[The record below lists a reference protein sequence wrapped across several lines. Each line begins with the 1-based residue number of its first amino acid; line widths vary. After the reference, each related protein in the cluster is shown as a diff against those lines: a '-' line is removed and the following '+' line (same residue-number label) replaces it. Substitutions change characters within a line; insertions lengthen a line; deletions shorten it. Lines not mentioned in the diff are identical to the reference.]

1 MDEHTSLFKYIP
13 GPGAYKLSRSQSAP
27 NKLKPKIDLKASKN
41 TYIDQIVFDYE
52 KYKKPGVGKYNISKS
67 LEKQKEENLKLS
79 RKKLSYGEKIGNL
92 DNVWTLASEVPG
104 VGQYNLGFR
113 RKIKKE
119 NRDQDY
125 YKKKTKEEG

>member
-67 LEKQKEENLKLS
+67 LEKQKEENLV
-79 RKKLSYGEKIGNL
+79 NL